1 MKSKHET
8 RMISWSSACN
18 RVVEATAD
26 KALMQCVQFDNDF
39 LTKNGF
45 KIPKRGKHLRGA
57 GTRQHEAPNVT
68 KARDTQSHDDAT
80 HDLLPSVSSHVVQAA
95 DSLFCF

>member
-26 KALMQCVQFDNDF
+26 KALMQCAQFDNDF

-68 KARDTQSHDDAT
+68 KARDTQSHDAT
-80 HDLLPSVSSHVVQAA
+80 HDRVALLSSVA
-95 DSLFCF
+95 LG